1 MQFKEK
7 TDFCSGTRRS
17 GMISI
22 PVSMTLEVSDT
33 SGQVVQRTVGEQAQ
47 DSVAAAAE

>member
-1 MQFKEK
+1 MNY
-7 TDFCSGTRRS
+7 
-17 GMISI
+17 I

-33 SGQVVQRTVGEQAQ
+33 SGQVVQRMVGEQVC